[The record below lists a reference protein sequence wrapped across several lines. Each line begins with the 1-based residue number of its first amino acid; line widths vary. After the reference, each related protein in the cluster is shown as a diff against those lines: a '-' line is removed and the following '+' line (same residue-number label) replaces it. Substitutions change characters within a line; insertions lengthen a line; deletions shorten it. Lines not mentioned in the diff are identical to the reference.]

1 MLKLKHFILL
11 MLVVFLSCKKENQ
24 EEKETTVKTSK
35 MSTTKTHKKTVE
47 VSSLAQKEIESWK
60 EYNEVNEMVSRY
72 YNVSPN
78 DALDMSLELSNLI
91 KIMNDSLKIQD
102 LKVSALKA
110 RVNVFENEVLR
121 LVDMKSIPAIKDHE
135 VNSQVDKM
143 LLVFS
148 SFNEKINMIYNKKKF
163 DEEIDLNN
171 FFELKEEDNKD
182 DKKNKKIKLDDKIR
196 RMK

>member
-1 MLKLKHFILL
+1 
-11 MLVVFLSCKKENQ
+11 
-24 EEKETTVKTSK
+24 